1 MEERTCGKQLYKRNI
16 IHKIFKNINLRID
29 SLKKKKYIMRMA
41 ETPNMCFIEDLVY
54 NKDHHKI
61 ATQRNR

>member
-1 MEERTCGKQLYKRNI
+1 
-16 IHKIFKNINLRID
+16 
-29 SLKKKKYIMRMA
+29 MRMA